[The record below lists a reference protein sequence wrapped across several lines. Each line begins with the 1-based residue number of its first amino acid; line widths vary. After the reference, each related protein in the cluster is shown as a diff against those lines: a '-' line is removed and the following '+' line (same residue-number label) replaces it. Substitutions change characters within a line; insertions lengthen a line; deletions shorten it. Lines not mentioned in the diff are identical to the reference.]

1 MRIATKRFMGGRGGA
16 MRHAAVIALAA
27 AALAQ
32 PAHGATEEVV
42 ATVNGVPL
50 YRADLDNAMRAAGR
64 PDTPSGRQAMLHDL
78 VGRELIRQAAE
89 RDGLGRSEAVQQAMR
104 KAKVDAENRIYVAEH
119 MQPQPVTD
127 AQVRERYDAIVSE
140 LGPQEYRVSVMTL
153 ADEPT
158 ARFALMRLGQGEP
171 FEKVAAQTG
180 IQAADGNTSRWVS
193 FREPAT
199 EGHTQGL
206 PLPLAQTLT
215 TLKVGEV
222 TPAPI
227 ATAADRYVVARLDDR
242 RPTAIP
248 PYDGA
253 RASLRAALEA
263 RQREDAFMAMV
274 NRLAAKAV
282 IRPQQAMAGA
292 AK

>member
-1 MRIATKRFMGGRGGA
+1 MLRT
-16 MRHAAVIALAA
+16 AAIALAA
-27 AALAQ
+27 AALVQ
-32 PAHGATEEVV
+32 PARAATAEVV

-64 PDTPSGRQAMLHDL
+64 LDTPAGRQEMLHAL

-199 EGHTQGL
+199 EGRTQGL
-206 PLPLAQTLT
+206 PLPLAQALT

-227 ATAADRYVVARLDDR
+227 AAAGRYVVARLDDR

-248 PYDGA
+248 SYDSA
-253 RASLRAALEA
+253 RESLRAALEA
-263 RQREDAFMAMV
+263 RQRDDAFMAMV

-282 IRPQQAMAGA
+282 IRPQQVMAGA

>member
-1 MRIATKRFMGGRGGA
+1 MLRTTAIAL
-16 MRHAAVIALAA
+16 AVIALV
-27 AALAQ
+27 Q
-32 PAHGATEEVV
+32 PAHAAADEVV
-42 ATVNGVPL
+42 ATVNGVPVH
-50 YRADLDNAMRAAGR
+50 RADLDDALRSSGR
-64 PDTPSGRQAMLHDL
+64 PDTPAARTEILHGL
-78 VGRELIRQAAE
+78 VARELIRQAAE
-89 RDGLGRSEAVQQAMR
+89 HDGLGRSEAVQRAMQ
-104 KAKVDAENRIYVAEH
+104 KAKVDAENRIYVAQH
-119 MQPQPVTD
+119 MQPQAVTD

-193 FREPAT
+193 FREPAV

-206 PLPLAQTLT
+206 PLPLAQALT

-222 TPAPI
+222 TPVPI
-227 ATAADRYVVARLDDR
+227 AAVGHYVVARLDDR

-248 PYDGA
+248 SYDGV
-253 RASLRAALEA
+253 RASLRASLEA
-263 RQREDAFMAMV
+263 RQNDDAFMAMV

-282 IRPQQAMAGA
+282 IRPQQVMAGA

>member
-1 MRIATKRFMGGRGGA
+1 MLRT
-16 MRHAAVIALAA
+16 AAIALAA
-27 AALAQ
+27 AALVQ
-32 PAHGATEEVV
+32 PARAATAEVV

-64 PDTPSGRQAMLHDL
+64 LDTPAGRQEMLHAL

-206 PLPLAQTLT
+206 PLPLAQALT

-227 ATAADRYVVARLDDR
+227 AAAGRYVVARLDDR

-248 PYDGA
+248 SYDSA
-253 RASLRAALEA
+253 RESLRAALEA
-263 RQREDAFMAMV
+263 RQRDDAFMAMV

-282 IRPQQAMAGA
+282 IRPRQVMAGA

>member
-1 MRIATKRFMGGRGGA
+1 MRIATKKFMGGRGGA
-16 MRHAAVIALAA
+16 MLRTAAIALAA
-27 AALAQ
+27 AALVQ
-32 PAHGATEEVV
+32 PARAATAEVV

-64 PDTPSGRQAMLHDL
+64 LDTPAGRQEMLHAL

-199 EGHTQGL
+199 EGRTQGL
-206 PLPLAQTLT
+206 PLPLAQALT

-227 ATAADRYVVARLDDR
+227 AAAGRYVVARLDDR

-248 PYDGA
+248 SYDSA
-253 RASLRAALEA
+253 RESLRAALEA
-263 RQREDAFMAMV
+263 RQRDDAFMAMV

-282 IRPQQAMAGA
+282 IRPQQVMAGA